1 MVSHDGSNYDYHFVK
16 KELTEEFIKQ
26 FASLGK
32 NITFTVLIDKEVT
45 RIDKNGEESTN
56 NICYILQFID
66 SARFMASLLSSLV
79 NNISAIHRIKC
90 KFGSNN
96 KNVKHVKLNFLE
108 YINFNDD
115 LIKYKWFAMFDLQY
129 KSATI

>member
-16 KELTEEFIKQ
+16 KELAEEFIKQ

-115 LIKYKWFAMFDLQY
+115 LIKYK
-129 KSATI
+129 

>member
-1 MVSHDGSNYDYHFVK
+1 
-16 KELTEEFIKQ
+16 
-26 FASLGK
+26 
-32 NITFTVLIDKEVT
+32 
-45 RIDKNGEESTN
+45 
-56 NICYILQFID
+56 
-66 SARFMASLLSSLV
+66 MASLLSSLV

-115 LIKYKWFAMFDLQY
+115 LIKYK
-129 KSATI
+129 